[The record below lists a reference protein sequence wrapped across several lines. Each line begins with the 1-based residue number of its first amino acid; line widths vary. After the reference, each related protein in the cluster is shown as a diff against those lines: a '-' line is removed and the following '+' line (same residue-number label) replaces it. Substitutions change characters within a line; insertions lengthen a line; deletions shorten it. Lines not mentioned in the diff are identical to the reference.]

1 MRSVTELP
9 RRDEVPVVPNVLPV
23 ELGYRKALLRR
34 WWWVLALAVVAIT
47 GIWWARRKPTETLA
61 FETTPVERRDIQ
73 SRVTATGT
81 LSALVTV
88 QVGSQVSGRIQEIT
102 VDYNSPVKK
111 GQVIARIDPQLYD
124 AALERARANVLAAKA
139 SVQKAH
145 VAYQNARRQQERS
158 KELLDKRLISQAE
171 QDTADATAD
180 SAQTDVSSSEAALAQ
195 AQASLNEAQVNL
207 KYTTI
212 ISPTDGIVI
221 SRSVDVGQTVAASLQ
236 APTLFTIAEDLR
248 KMQVDTSVGEAD
260 VGRLQPGQHSTFTVD
275 AYPGERFEGVIRQ
288 IRNAAQTVQNVVTYD
303 AVIDVQ
309 NPDLKLK
316 PGMTANVTIVTD
328 QKSDVL
334 SVPNAALRFRPATPV
349 AQSGGTPPSSAATG
363 GSGTAGAAGGAGP
376 KPPGSRMLFVL
387 RDGHPV
393 PVPVKVGLSDGTV
406 TEVQT
411 GELHEGDPIIT
422 AQAGGAQSP
431 QGSQPGGA
439 GQRPG
444 GGMGLRRGPF

>member
-9 RRDEVPVVPNVLPV
+9 RRDDVPAHKPLPDAQ
-23 ELGYRKALLRR
+23 EQTRHLPRR
-34 WWWVLALAVVAIT
+34 WVWWLLALVVVALAGT
-47 GIWWARRKPTETLA
+47 WWARRKPAETVA
-61 FETTPVERRDIQ
+61 FETTPVDRRDIQ

-88 QVGSQVSGRIQEIT
+88 QVGSQVSGRVQEIT

-111 GQVIARIDPQLYD
+111 GQVIARIDPQLYE

-139 SVQKAH
+139 NLQKAR
-145 VAYQNARRQQERS
+145 VSSQNASRQQARS

-171 QDTADATAD
+171 QDTADATAEA
-180 SAQTDVSSSEAALAQ
+180 AQTDVNSAEAALAQ
-195 AQASLNEAQVNL
+195 AQASLNEATVNL

-260 VGRLQPGQHSTFTVD
+260 VGRLQPGQHATFTVD
-275 AYPGERFEGVIRQ
+275 AYPGDHFEGVIRQ

-303 AVIDVQ
+303 AVIDVE
-309 NPDLKLK
+309 NSDLKLK

-334 SVPNAALRFRPATPV
+334 AVPNAALRFRPTTPV
-349 AQSGGTPPSSAATG
+349 AQPSGKPPG
-363 GSGTAGAAGGAGP
+363 PGSAGGAGAKTP
-376 KPPGSRMLFVL
+376 AARSDSGRTIFVL
-387 RDGHPV
+387 REGHPV
-393 PVPVKVGLSDGTV
+393 PVPVKVGLTDGTV

-411 GELHEGDPIIT
+411 GELHEGDPIII
-422 AQAGGAQSP
+422 AQAAGAQGSQGP
-431 QGSQPGGA
+431 QQPGGA
-439 GQRPG
+439 GQKPG
-444 GGMGLRRGPF
+444 GGMSFRRGPF